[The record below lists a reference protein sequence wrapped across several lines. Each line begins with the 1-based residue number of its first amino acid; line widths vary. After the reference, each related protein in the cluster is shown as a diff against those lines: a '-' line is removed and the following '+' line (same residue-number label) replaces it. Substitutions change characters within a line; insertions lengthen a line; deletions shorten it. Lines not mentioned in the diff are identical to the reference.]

1 MNTDDYFYE
10 LSFDEAI
17 INSVRHIYNEY
28 IQYQVTPSTGRNT
41 LHNDLAGLTDIL
53 QKNDILSDLVPF
65 LSDTGIE
72 LSTLPLSSSR
82 IHIDQLAPTNDHT
95 VLRKSIRN
103 IAINF
108 PIRMCHSVTSFYDNP
123 PLTYTTG
130 VNSIAQYLTV
140 PCPICSF
147 HMGEQAVLFNT
158 RVFHSVKNLSPAET
172 RTILSFSFDIK
183 YSISDCIDIMKRLR
197 YAE

>member
-10 LSFDEAI
+10 LRLEPTQIDA
-17 INSVRHIYNEY
+17 VRHIYNEY
-28 IQYQVTPSTGRNT
+28 IQYQSTPSTGWNT
-41 LHNDLAGLTDIL
+41 LHNNVTGLTDIL

-82 IHIDQLAPTNDHT
+82 IHIDQIVPTNDHT

-140 PCPICSF
+140 PYPICSF

-158 RVFHSVKNLSPAET
+158 RVFHSVKNLSSTET

-183 YSISDCIDIMKRLR
+183 YSMFDCIEIMKRLG